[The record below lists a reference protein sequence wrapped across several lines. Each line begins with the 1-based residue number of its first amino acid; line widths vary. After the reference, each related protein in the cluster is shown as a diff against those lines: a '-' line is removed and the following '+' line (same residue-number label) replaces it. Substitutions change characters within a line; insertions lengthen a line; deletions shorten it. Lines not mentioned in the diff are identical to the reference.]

1 MLEKDDTWCLGL
13 MSLEWQSANFVGRA
27 KVPDVHFV
35 AIPNFVWH
43 NGANAH
49 VEAETMFHFLY
60 FYSLQWL
67 YFVFID
73 LIFCIFATAGPSR
86 CIFQLKL
93 YFVLL
98 CLIFVSVNIW
108 ILQYLIFVY
117 LMFAVCC
124 KFCLTSDSSSRCNF
138 DDCFVRKYLLLPSQ
152 FAFADDDDNDD
163 EEEDEDEDEESKQI
177 WMILQSSILNDKS
190 SKSSYMGAIKSH
202 RIKVEW
208 YMGPQLCID
217 HWLKATEFHGGED
230 QGGDAWLQFWLQTET
245 AADRLLGN
253 DKLFVFFLFVCLSVC
268 QFVCLSV
275 CLFLTV
281 EIRRNYAK
289 PVVHGYSWGVYWPTL
304 FTVALR
310 KVHNWF

>member
-208 YMGPQLCID
+208 YMGPQLRID
-217 HWLKATEFHGGED
+217 HWLTE
-230 QGGDAWLQFWLQTET
+230 
-245 AADRLLGN
+245 GN
-253 DKLFVFFLFVCLSVC
+253 W
-268 QFVCLSV
+268 
-275 CLFLTV
+275 
-281 EIRRNYAK
+281 I
-289 PVVHGYSWGVYWPTL
+289 SWGRRSREGCM
-304 FTVALR
+304 VAILASDR
-310 KVHNWF
+310 DCSRPLAW